1 MNSMSI
7 SKIIFFL
14 LGIAGLLFM
23 ALIFGTQELGQALS
37 RVSPVAVAV
46 LFTLQLSTL
55 LASAWIWHF
64 LLNRKKSIPFS
75 AVFLVNQ
82 AAGLIESLTPSV
94 KFGGE
99 ASKVYLFRQRTGQ
112 AYQDLAGTLLVHKFL
127 TMTPF
132 VLLCLVLVLPAF
144 FMFELPQYFYVALAV
159 LTVLCAG
166 LGFLCYGGN
175 LEERKEKPLQDA
187 PRKSTPGRLESL
199 KKMPS
204 RVAVFMQQ
212 SRLAASRLLS
222 TRQTLAA
229 MLVSLLI
236 WIFYPI
242 KVYLACTF
250 LGLDVHPLIIGLA
263 TLFAY
268 MVSMVP
274 LLPGGLG
281 TYEGAMALFFTLG
294 GLTPAEGLAV
304 SLLSRLTTFWFP
316 LLISALSCLALS
328 RTSPLMPEKHGIQE
342 KEQIKQTL

>member
-1 MNSMSI
+1 MSI

-144 FMFELPQYFYVALAV
+144 FMFELPQFFFF
-159 LTVLCAG
+159 LCAG

-328 RTSPLMPEKHGIQE
+328 RTSPLMPEKPGIQE

>member
-1 MNSMSI
+1 MSI
-7 SKIIFFL
+7 SKLIFFL
-14 LGIAGLLFM
+14 LGIAALLFM
-23 ALIFGTQELGQALS
+23 ALLLGTQELGQALS
-37 RVSPVAVAV
+37 RVSPLAVAV

-55 LASAWIWHF
+55 LVSAWIWHF
-64 LLNRKKSIPFS
+64 LLNRKSSITFS

-99 ASKVYLFRQRTGQ
+99 AAKVYLFRQRTGQ
-112 AYQDLAGTLLVHKFL
+112 AYQELAGTLFVHKFL

-132 VLLCLVLVLPAF
+132 VLLCLVLVLPSF
-144 FMFELPQYFYVALAV
+144 FMFELPVYFYVALAV
-159 LTVLCAG
+159 LTAMCAG
-166 LGFLCYGGN
+166 LGLLCYGKDG
-175 LEERKEKPLQDA
+175 EERKASPLQD
-187 PRKSTPGRLESL
+187 PLEKSVPGRLEYL
-199 KKMPS
+199 KKLPS
-204 RVAVFMQQ
+204 RVAVFLQQ

-222 TRQTLAA
+222 TRQLLAA

-236 WIFYPI
+236 WVFYPI

-250 LGLDVHPLIIGLA
+250 LGLEVHPLIIGLA

-281 TYEGAMALFFTLG
+281 TYEGTMALFFTIG

-316 LLISALSCLALS
+316 LFISALSCLALS
-328 RTSPLMPEKHGIQE
+328 RTSPLLPEQSGIQE
-342 KEQIKQTL
+342 KQQAKQTL